1 MKQIKL
7 RFLLLLFLFLTAVIW
22 QQMNPVF
29 WSKLRILLPSSN
41 HEGKSCYLRL
51 IRVQRGA
58 QGAQQIKVNSV
69 GLKGRNNSIT
79 NCFLQTAVFCFS
91 PA

>member
-7 RFLLLLFLFLTAVIW
+7 RLLLVLFLFLTDVIW

-29 WSKLRILLPSSN
+29 WSKFRILLPSFN

-51 IRVQRGA
+51 IRVQRRA
-58 QGAQQIKVNSV
+58 QGAEQIKVNSV
-69 GLKGRNNSIT
+69 GLNGRNNSIT
-79 NCFLQTAVFCFS
+79 KLLTQTAVFCFS
-91 PA
+91 AA